1 MYFIFNTCLIA
12 IAVALATK
20 QSFIAV
26 WNQNFLWSAPSYFV
40 GAGAAAVGDLGGDD
54 LGRVARAARR
64 PRRSTSPIAPTRSTS
79 AASTTSAATSRR
91 WPTCTSRRSKRWR
104 SRSTPRIRP
113 RSRTSAACRC
123 MPPSIARGLGMSD
136 TEIQGVKTAAL
147 LHDIG
152 KLAVPEH
159 ILSKP
164 GPLTQEEFQKIR
176 VHPQVGAEIISAVPF
191 PYPVAPLILS
201 HHERWDGKG
210 YPQGLKGEEIPLG
223 ARILS
228 VVDYFDALTSDRPYH
243 KAMTPRSRAGAAAAG
258 SRPRA
263 RSGGG
268 ADVRQ
273 DGGGDGSGRGH
284 ASRPRRRA
292 ACRSSRP
299 TSAAGPPSASSP
311 KRPRRSTVFED
322 IALAHREIYALYEI
336 AQTMGTSLGVADTMA
351 LISSKLSNLVPFSAC
366 ALFLFD
372 EEADTLRC
380 RFATGVEADAIGTM
394 TVRAGQG
401 LAGWVARNRR
411 PLVNARPSAE
421 FEAAGLAKSTALQ
434 SALVAPLVFSD
445 RFIGTLAV
453 YSTQPDFY
461 TDDHRR
467 LLDRVSEQASA
478 VIHNSIVFEQTQE
491 DSLTDPL
498 TGLPN
503 TRFMFMH
510 LTRELARAERLK
522 AEVALLVMD
531 LDNFKEIND
540 NHGHHVGDRALREV
554 ATVLRAGIRPYDIC
568 VRYAGDEFIVVLSGC
583 GADEA
588 ERKRARAAAHGRRSA
603 VRGAARAAACRSR
616 SASARRSI
624 PQDGDTYEALLA
636 TADSRMYRDKTRRK
650 QRAQVQPARD
660 RHRRPARR
668 VGAAAA
674 AARRRSPRST
684 SSAPASACSRL
695 RLRVLRRQYFSI
707 RICSA
712 LTPSLR
718 AVTPRVADQLRRA
731 ADEAHAVG
739 RRQRFLQQRFADP
752 APSALPAGA
761 LLACHREVQ
770 RDPSR
775 RLERG
780 ELRAETQT
788 HRPNARCRSTRPACV
803 VGRDKCSINIERSG
817 AMPVPPATNSSG
829 RSTRSGNPNEPN
841 GPSRSSSVPG
851 DASSRCGSS
860 PPLSSTWTSTC
871 MMPGLGDFPRRGRN
885 RIRLPQR
892 RAAQAEHHRL
902 AGREENSTARRS
914 RLRMPDA
921 RGGAGDLPD
930 GNGDH
935 AGPKT
940 PLAAQD
946 RYGAREASRPLHP
959 EDVEAGVDHQHFAG
973 DAAARVAQQERRRV
987 ADFGRFDRAAQR
999 RLLAH
1004 HAEDRREA
1012 ADAGGRQRLHRPGGD
1027 RVDANV
1033 LGTEIR
1039 GEIAHRRFERGLRD
1053 AHHVV
1058 VREHAIAAEERQRQH
1073 AAAAARRHQRL
1084 RAARQRDQRV
1094 GADVERLL
1102 ESVARGI
1109 HEPAGDLFARRER
1122 GAVHDEVEPAVRLLD
1137 LRVDRGDLVVA
1148 GDVERQHHR
1157 PSASAC
1163 RPARRRAL
1171 RNGPDR

>member
-1 MYFIFNTCLIA
+1 MRSLPLPARVYVGATIVIGALLVVSLGPRSTFADPTLFAVLLAISAVTSAFKVSLPLAKSGSTMSVSYAVDFAALLLLGPNETMLVAVTSAWSQCTFRMKTKNPVYRTMFSMACLAITVQASGFAYLALGGVPGTLAHDIAGIARPLVAAATMYFIFNTCLIA
-12 IAVALATK
+12 VAVSLATR
-20 QSFIAV
+20 QPFVGV

-40 GAGAAAVGDLGGDD
+40 GALVAALATWAVMTSGMWFAVLMTAPLYLTYRTYKVY
-54 LGRVARAARR
+54 LGRIDDERR
-64 PRRSTSPIAPTRSTS
+64 HVEEMADLHLATIEALALAIDAKDQTAQSHIRRVQVY
-79 AASTTSAATSRR
+79 AT
-91 WPTCTSRRSKRWR
+91 
-104 SRSTPRIRP
+104 
-113 RSRTSAACRC
+113 
-123 MPPSIARGLGMSD
+123 SIARGLGMSD

-228 VVDYFDALTSDRPYH
+228 VVDYYDALTSDRPYH
-243 KAMTPRSRAGAAAAG
+243 KAMTPEAALALLQQESGRALDPAVVQIFVKMAAEMEAAAATIET
-258 SRPRA
+258 A
-263 RSGGG
+263 T
-268 ADVRQ
+268 
-273 DGGGDGSGRGH
+273 
-284 ASRPRRRA
+284 PRRLSLEPTNERG
-292 ACRSSRP
+292 RP
-299 TSAAGPPSASSP
+299 AVGFQPEAT
-311 KRPRRSTVFED
+311 KTNTVFED

-421 FEAAGLAKSTALQ
+421 FEAAGLAKSTTLN

-554 ATVLRAGIRPYDIC
+554 ATVLRSGIRPYDIC

-588 ERKRARAAAHGRRSA
+588 ERKRVELQRTVDDVLFEARPGRRLPLAISI
-603 VRGAARAAACRSR
+603 GAA
-616 SASARRSI
+616 I
-624 PQDGDTYEALLA
+624 YPQDGDSYEALLA

-650 QRAQVQPARD
+650 QRVQVQPAATGTD
-660 RHRRPARR
+660 GLPA
-668 VGAAAA
+668 V
-674 AARRRSPRST
+674 SVP
-684 SSAPASACSRL
+684 
-695 RLRVLRRQYFSI
+695 
-707 RICSA
+707 
-712 LTPSLR
+712 
-718 AVTPRVADQLRRA
+718 
-731 ADEAHAVG
+731 
-739 RRQRFLQQRFADP
+739 LQQP
-752 APSALPAGA
+752 AQEISEIDIQRAG
-761 LLACHREVQ
+761 
-770 RDPSR
+770 
-775 RLERG
+775 
-780 ELRAETQT
+780 
-788 HRPNARCRSTRPACV
+788 
-803 VGRDKCSINIERSG
+803 
-817 AMPVPPATNSSG
+817 
-829 RSTRSGNPNEPN
+829 
-841 GPSRSSSVPG
+841 
-851 DASSRCGSS
+851 
-860 PPLSSTWTSTC
+860 
-871 MMPGLGDFPRRGRN
+871 F
-885 RIRLPQR
+885 
-892 RAAQAEHHRL
+892 
-902 AGREENSTARRS
+902 
-914 RLRMPDA
+914 
-921 RGGAGDLPD
+921 
-930 GNGDH
+930 
-935 AGPKT
+935 
-940 PLAAQD
+940 
-946 RYGAREASRPLHP
+946 
-959 EDVEAGVDHQHFAG
+959 GV
-973 DAAARVAQQERRRV
+973 
-987 ADFGRFDRAAQR
+987 
-999 RLLAH
+999 L
-1004 HAEDRREA
+1004 
-1012 ADAGGRQRLHRPGGD
+1012 
-1027 RVDANV
+1027 
-1033 LGTEIR
+1033 
-1039 GEIAHRRFERGLRD
+1039 
-1053 AHHVV
+1053 
-1058 VREHAIAAEERQRQH
+1058 
-1073 AAAAARRHQRL
+1073 
-1084 RAARQRDQRV
+1084 
-1094 GADVERLL
+1094 
-1102 ESVARGI
+1102 
-1109 HEPAGDLFARRER
+1109 
-1122 GAVHDEVEPAVRLLD
+1122 
-1137 LRVDRGDLVVA
+1137 
-1148 GDVERQHHR
+1148 
-1157 PSASAC
+1157 
-1163 RPARRRAL
+1163 
-1171 RNGPDR
+1171 